1 MRHTRTAA
9 TAALL
14 ALAGVAQ
21 AADFNAIGLLNQT
34 EFRAFSQDVASALSY
49 KGLIP
54 SEGLGITGFD
64 IGVRAGATEVSNRA
78 ILSKAAG
85 GATIP
90 KAVPWAGVHVVKG
103 LPFNIDIGA
112 VQMQLPDNEVKA
124 TGGEIRWA
132 FVEGGVAVPAV
143 ALRVSGM
150 NLSGVPQLK
159 MRTLG
164 GDISISKGFLF
175 LTPYVGV
182 GAVEVKSRAPGTSLK
197 DENFRQDKVFAGVN
211 IALGLLSFNLEADK
225 TGEATSYGLKM
236 ALRW

>member
-175 LTPYVGV
+175 LTTYVGV

-225 TGEATSYGLKM
+225 TGEATSYGIKA